1 MALDKLNSR
10 RYREQRE
17 RVFMRDGRSCQLCGT
32 DEGEMHIDH
41 IIPRKVGGDHSLD
54 NLRVLCKSCNLRKGA
69 KNGSHYGIPQGR
81 SIYLKTAT
89 IEQQIKWGLKYI
101 HNRYGYDT
109 CKAWQHWKD
118 YNWH

>member
-17 RVFMRDGRSCQLCGT
+17 RVFMRDGRVCQVCGT

-69 KNGSHYGIPQGR
+69 LNEGVFLAR
-81 SIYLKTAT
+81 AAT
-89 IEQQIKWGLKYI
+89 PPVFS
-101 HNRYGYDT
+101 
-109 CKAWQHWKD
+109 D
-118 YNWH
+118 YTSPMQSEPMLDSPFKSRPSPSQ

>member
-17 RVFMRDGRSCQLCGT
+17 RVFMRDGRMCQLCGT

-69 KNGSHYGIPQGR
+69 LNEGVFLAQ
-81 SIYLKTAT
+81 TAT
-89 IEQQIKWGLKYI
+89 PPVFLDYI
-101 HNRYGYDT
+101 SPMQSETMLDSPFKTRPDPS
-109 CKAWQHWKD
+109 Q
-118 YNWH
+118 

>member
-17 RVFMRDGRSCQLCGT
+17 RVFKRDGRFCQICGT

-41 IIPRKVGGDHSLD
+41 VIARKHGGDHSLD

-69 KNGSHYGIPQGR
+69 LNDGVFLAQQATPPVFLDNISPMQ
-81 SIYLKTAT
+81 SEPMLDSPFKTRPNPS
-89 IEQQIKWGLKYI
+89 Q
-101 HNRYGYDT
+101 
-109 CKAWQHWKD
+109 
-118 YNWH
+118 

>member
-17 RVFMRDGRSCQLCGT
+17 RVFKRDGRVCQICGT

-41 IIPRKVGGDHSLD
+41 VIPRKAGGDHSLD

-69 KNGSHYGIPQGR
+69 LNDGVFLAR
-81 SIYLKTAT
+81 TAT
-89 IEQQIKWGLKYI
+89 PPVFSGNLSLTRSEIAQDSPFKIKPSP
-101 HNRYGYDT
+101 D
-109 CKAWQHWKD
+109 Q
-118 YNWH
+118 

>member
-17 RVFMRDGRSCQLCGT
+17 RVFKRDGRFCQLCGT

-41 IIPRKVGGDHSLD
+41 VIPRKAGGGHELD

-69 KNGSHYGIPQGR
+69 LNDGVFLAR
-81 SIYLKTAT
+81 TAT
-89 IEQQIKWGLKYI
+89 PPVFSSDLSLTRSEIDQDSPFKIRPAANQ
-101 HNRYGYDT
+101 
-109 CKAWQHWKD
+109 
-118 YNWH
+118 

>member
-41 IIPRKVGGDHSLD
+41 IISRKSGGDHSLD

-69 KNGSHYGIPQGR
+69 KEDGVFLAQ
-81 SIYLKTAT
+81 TAT
-89 IEQQIKWGLKYI
+89 PPVFSQRSLPETVRTVPDSPFIKP
-101 HNRYGYDT
+101 DT
-109 CKAWQHWKD
+109 LNFDAE
-118 YNWH
+118 